1 MFNTINIKLIYDKK
15 SCHGPTLVFCSC
27 INFDKERIRI
37 IEHINELELIS
48 HTKTDYEVSSEGSSL
63 GWDFFR
69 IYFEQNF
76 VERISEIFPEMQKEV
91 GVTLEQRFVIWLSK
105 RFKKRKLDYYLKL
118 QEIPYEKTLGFR
130 LDPENY
136 RNEQDL
142 VDLR

>member
-1 MFNTINIKLIYDKK
+1 MPKTSAND
-15 SCHGPTLVFCSC
+15 PTLVISGSC

-48 HTKTDYEVSSEGSSL
+48 HTKTDYEVSSDGSSL

-118 QEIPYEKTLGFR
+118 EEIPYEKTLGFR

>member
-1 MFNTINIKLIYDKK
+1 
-15 SCHGPTLVFCSC
+15 
-27 INFDKERIRI
+27 
-37 IEHINELELIS
+37 
-48 HTKTDYEVSSEGSSL
+48 VSSDGSSL

-118 QEIPYEKTLGFR
+118 EEIPYEKTLGFR

-136 RNEQDL
+136 RNEEDL

>member
-1 MFNTINIKLIYDKK
+1 MIKKVAN
-15 SCHGPTLVFCSC
+15 GPTLVISGSC
-27 INFDKERIRI
+27 INFNEERIKI
-37 IEHINELELIS
+37 IEHINELELIT
-48 HTKTDYEVSSEGSSL
+48 HTKTDYEVSSDGSSF

-69 IYFEQNF
+69 ICFEQKF

-142 VDLR
+142 MDLR

>member
-1 MFNTINIKLIYDKK
+1 MPKTFAN
-15 SCHGPTLVFCSC
+15 GPTLMISGSC

-105 RFKKRKLDYYLKL
+105 RFKKRKLDYYLRL
-118 QEIPYEKTLGFR
+118 EEIPYEKTLGFR
-130 LDPENY
+130 VDPENY
-136 RNEQDL
+136 RNEEDL

>member
-1 MFNTINIKLIYDKK
+1 MPKTFAN
-15 SCHGPTLVFCSC
+15 GPTLMISGSC

-69 IYFEQNF
+69 IYVEQNF
-76 VERISEIFPEMQKEV
+76 VERISELFPEMQKEV

-118 QEIPYEKTLGFR
+118 EEIPYEKTLGFR

-136 RNEQDL
+136 RNEEDL

>member
-1 MFNTINIKLIYDKK
+1 MPKTTAN
-15 SCHGPTLVFCSC
+15 GPTLVISGSC

-48 HTKTDYEVSSEGSSL
+48 HTKTDYEVSSDGSSL

-118 QEIPYEKTLGFR
+118 EEIPYEKTLGFR

-136 RNEQDL
+136 RNEEDL
-142 VDLR
+142 MDLR

>member
-1 MFNTINIKLIYDKK
+1 MPKTTAN
-15 SCHGPTLVFCSC
+15 GPTLVISGSC

-37 IEHINELELIS
+37 IEHIKELELIS

-105 RFKKRKLDYYLKL
+105 RLKKRKLDYYLKL
-118 QEIPYEKTLGFR
+118 EEIPYEKTLGFR

-136 RNEQDL
+136 RNEEDL

>member
-1 MFNTINIKLIYDKK
+1 MPKTTAN
-15 SCHGPTLVFCSC
+15 GPTLVISGSC

-118 QEIPYEKTLGFR
+118 EEIPYEKTLGFR

-136 RNEQDL
+136 RNEEDL

>member
-1 MFNTINIKLIYDKK
+1 MPKTFAN
-15 SCHGPTLVFCSC
+15 GPTLMISGSC

-48 HTKTDYEVSSEGSSL
+48 HTKTNYEVSSEGSSL

-91 GVTLEQRFVIWLSK
+91 GVALEQRFVIWLSK

-118 QEIPYEKTLGFR
+118 EEIPYEKTLGFR

-136 RNEQDL
+136 RNEEDL

>member
-1 MFNTINIKLIYDKK
+1 MPKTFAN
-15 SCHGPTLVFCSC
+15 GPTLMISGSC

-118 QEIPYEKTLGFR
+118 EEIPYEKTLGFR

-136 RNEQDL
+136 RNEEDL

>member
-1 MFNTINIKLIYDKK
+1 MPKTFAN
-15 SCHGPTLVFCSC
+15 GPTLMISGSC
-27 INFDKERIRI
+27 INFNKERIRI

-48 HTKTDYEVSSEGSSL
+48 HTKTNYEVSSEGSSL

-118 QEIPYEKTLGFR
+118 EEIPYEKTLGFR

-136 RNEQDL
+136 RNEEDL

>member
-1 MFNTINIKLIYDKK
+1 MPKTFAN
-15 SCHGPTLVFCSC
+15 GPTLMISGSC
-27 INFDKERIRI
+27 INFNKERIRI

-118 QEIPYEKTLGFR
+118 EEIPYEKTLGFR

-136 RNEQDL
+136 RNEEDL
-142 VDLR
+142 ADLR

>member
-1 MFNTINIKLIYDKK
+1 MPKTFAN
-15 SCHGPTLVFCSC
+15 GPTLMISGSC

-91 GVTLEQRFVIWLSK
+91 GDTLEQRFVIWLSK

-118 QEIPYEKTLGFR
+118 EEIPYEKTLGFR

-136 RNEQDL
+136 RNEEDL

>member
-1 MFNTINIKLIYDKK
+1 MPKTFAN
-15 SCHGPTLVFCSC
+15 GPTLMISGSC
-27 INFDKERIRI
+27 INFNKERIRI

-118 QEIPYEKTLGFR
+118 EEIPYEKTLGFR

-136 RNEQDL
+136 RNEEDL

>member
-1 MFNTINIKLIYDKK
+1 MPNTFA
-15 SCHGPTLVFCSC
+15 SGPPLVISGSC
-27 INFDKERIRI
+27 INFNKERIRI

-48 HTKTDYEVSSEGSSL
+48 HAKTDYEVSSEGSYL

-69 IYFEQNF
+69 IYVEQNF
-76 VERISEIFPEMQKEV
+76 VERISELFPEMQKEV

-118 QEIPYEKTLGFR
+118 EEIPYEKTLGFR

-136 RNEQDL
+136 RNEEDL
-142 VDLR
+142 ADLR